1 MTRRKILLSIL
12 LDEFG
17 GLKLNGFDDRLT
29 LQKRIYLLQFFG
41 VDLRY
46 RYNWY
51 VHGPYCPTL
60 TEDAFEIEREKEDV
74 QKQSLGY
81 ELTQGAKKRLQEYR
95 EFERERQSTDL
106 PRFLELAA
114 SIHYL
119 KHIGFLPGGV
129 TKDNIKKKLLERGK
143 GNFSDE
149 QVNAAWDLLDKYELI
164 RNKVRS

>member
-17 GLKLNGFDDRLT
+17 GLKLDGFDDRLT
-29 LQKRIYLLQFFG
+29 LQKRIYLLQLFG

-46 RYNWY
+46 QYNWY
-51 VHGPYCPTL
+51 VRGPYCPSL
-60 TEDAFEIEREKEDV
+60 TEEAFELDRRKDETEKL
-74 QKQSLGY
+74 SSAY
-81 ELTQGAKKRLQEYR
+81 ELTQEAKKRLQEYR
-95 EFERERQSTDL
+95 KFEKEMPSTDL

-143 GNFSDE
+143 GYFSDE
-149 QVNAAWDLLDKYELI
+149 QVNSAWGLLDKYELI
-164 RNKVRS
+164 LNKMRS

>member
-1 MTRRKILLSIL
+1 MIRRKILLDIL
-12 LDEFG
+12 LSDFG
-17 GLKLNGFDDRLT
+17 GIALDSFDKRLI
-29 LQKRIYLLQFFG
+29 LQKRIYLLQLFG
-41 VDLRY
+41 IDLRY

-51 VHGPYCPTL
+51 VRGPYCPSL
-60 TEDAFEIEREKEDV
+60 TEEAFELDRRKDETEKLN
-74 QKQSLGY
+74 SAY
-81 ELTQGAKKRLQEYR
+81 ELTQEAKKRLREYR
-95 EFERERQSTDL
+95 KFEKEMPSTDL

-149 QVNAAWDLLDKYELI
+149 QVNSAWDLLDKYELI
-164 RNKVRS
+164 RSKVRS